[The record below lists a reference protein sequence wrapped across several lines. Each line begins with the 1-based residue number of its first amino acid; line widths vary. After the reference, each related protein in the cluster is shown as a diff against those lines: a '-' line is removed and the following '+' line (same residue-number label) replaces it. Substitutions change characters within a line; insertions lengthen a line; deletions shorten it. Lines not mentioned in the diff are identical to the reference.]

1 MNNAERIKAIE
12 QRLQEAFHPSKIEV
26 INESHLHAGHEG
38 AKTGRG
44 HFALTISA
52 TTLESK
58 SRVEQ
63 HRLIY
68 AALGDLMQNEIHALR
83 IKVSD

>member
-1 MNNAERIKAIE
+1 MIDVERIKLIE
-12 QRLQEAFHPSKIEV
+12 NRLRQAFSPSELSV
-26 INESHLHAGHEG
+26 ISESHLHAGHAG

-44 HFALTISA
+44 HFALTIKAEALSH
-52 TTLESK
+52 K

-68 AALGDLMQNEIHALR
+68 TALGDLMETDIHALR
-83 IKVSD
+83 ITINP